1 MVENKK
7 CQEKYATVREWIFR
21 YFGPKPLALVFPEYG
36 ASTPLMR
43 AEKLTRQLPPE
54 ALAPRALILILPGR
68 IFPIGNTPR
77 SFPGTGAA

>member
-43 AEKLTRQLPPE
+43 AEKLTRQLPPD
-54 ALAPRALILILPGR
+54 
-68 IFPIGNTPR
+68 
-77 SFPGTGAA
+77 